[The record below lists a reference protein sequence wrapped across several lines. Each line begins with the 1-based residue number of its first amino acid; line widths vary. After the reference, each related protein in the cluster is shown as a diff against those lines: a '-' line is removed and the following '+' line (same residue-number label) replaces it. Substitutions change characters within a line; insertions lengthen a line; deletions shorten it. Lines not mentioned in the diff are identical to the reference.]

1 MPTLV
6 YASFGCLIYHV
17 RVSRVSCQAGD
28 RSAMEQNSLLVTD
41 CIYILLFIICF
52 FFYFFLCLLY
62 IYIYIY
68 IYKTI
73 IVIQKS

>member
-52 FFYFFLCLLY
+52 FFFYFILCLL
-62 IYIYIY
+62 YIYIY